1 MNLANA
7 LDRAFG
13 LVVVPKF
20 FSEATDAY
28 LPRSVWTTMDDD
40 LLSRLA
46 FTKKA
51 NVRLQV
57 LQKIVGKF
65 KKEGDNLI
73 YIPGE
78 EDDERI
84 AQMVARSMEGKA
96 TPADEE
102 ELVGIRKEARAW
114 ANERGINPP
123 KYLDASDP
131 LAMTPDQR
139 EKAREEF
146 KKRKETEVTAPK
158 KEYYGD
164 KLYRVEDHDGNVVR
178 DGFPDNAEAE
188 RWILR
193 NFSHAEKDQFK
204 IEIYDNPK
212 SLSALNTVVKPLDKG
227 WTKEEIINAM
237 KPMVR
242 YFANKYWSA
251 KVGIEDLVQDG
262 YVGVLRALETDKGIA
277 PFGKYAPQKIKNEIL
292 RAALQKGLIRGP
304 EDKASGASLG
314 EKGPIVSYDVV
325 WYDKDNQLASMSFA
339 ADISAFK
346 NYYSEKGISPPLKM
360 DPNYLKAQEFKKGLL
375 AQGLKPVA
383 NGILVTRSKMGSLDK
398 PIGGKGDGEST
409 GRDYVRGRIATPA
422 HQAATKN
429 MISHLFDA
437 SKLSDKQKEALRLT
451 FAMDVPEGSMSY
463 FPKQRP
469 GQPADPEQVTAAADP
484 IKVQGMADRTIART
498 SADSDF
504 SRRFSKSDPKKK
516 GFSIERGPVEVAKMM
531 GISTERARQLLQA
544 GLDKMLLAAQREQM
558 DTDTIDALMGE
569 KEKAEAEAERA
580 TKERSKKMFAG
591 VPAQGS
597 TASWDT
603 GTKAYPEKEFDA
615 EPEES
620 LNRLDQLIMFE
631 EVCRSMILELAIT
644 GNLILG

>member
-1 MNLANA
+1 MNLASA

-13 LVVVPKF
+13 LVVIPKF

-28 LPRSVWTTMDDD
+28 LPRSVWTTMDTD
-40 LLSRLA
+40 LLAQLA

-51 NVRLQV
+51 NVRNQV

-65 KKEGDNLI
+65 KKEGENLI

-78 EDDERI
+78 EDDERL
-84 AQMVARSMEGKA
+84 AQMVTRSMEGKA
-96 TPADEE
+96 TQADEE
-102 ELVGIRKEARAW
+102 ELIGIRKEARAW
-114 ANERGINPP
+114 ANERGIQPP
-123 KYLDASDP
+123 KYGATSDP
-131 LAMTPDQR
+131 LAMTQAER
-139 EKAREEF
+139 EKAIEMF
-146 KKRKETEVTAPK
+146 KKQKEAAPK

-178 DGFPDNAEAE
+178 DGFPDSAEAE

-193 NFSHAEKDQFK
+193 NFSDEEKNQFK
-204 IEIYDNPK
+204 ITIYENPK
-212 SLSALNTVVKPLDKG
+212 SLSVLNTVVKPLEKG
-227 WTKEEIINAM
+227 WTKEEVINAM

-325 WYDKDNQLASMSFA
+325 WYDKDNQLASKSFA
-339 ADISAFK
+339 ADISVFK
-346 NYYSEKGISPPLKM
+346 DYYSEKGISPPLKM

-409 GRDYVRGRIATPA
+409 GRDYVRGRVATPA

-429 MISHLFDA
+429 MISHLFDT
-437 SKLSDKQKEALRLT
+437 SKLSEKQKEALRLT
-451 FAMDVPEGSMSY
+451 FALDVPEGSMSY

-469 GQPADPEQVTAAADP
+469 GQPADPEQVTAVADP

-544 GLDKMLLAAQREQM
+544 GLDKMLLAAQKEQM

-580 TKERSKKMFAG
+580 TKERSKKALAG
-591 VPAQGS
+591 IPSQGP
-597 TASWDT
+597 TAGWQT
-603 GTKAYPEKEFDA
+603 GTKGYPEVE
-615 EPEES
+615 EIPEES
-620 LNRLDQLIMFE
+620 FNRNKLDQLIMFE
-631 EVCRSMILELAIT
+631 EVCRSMLLELAIT